1 MPTAT
6 RARHCSLRHANVGHQ
21 GRGGSSRIGG
31 QRGRGGSRLRRRSS
45 RPRWWASRIA
55 CAVSSGAA
63 ELVLGLRTDPGRAQ
77 RASRMM
83 LIYVM
88 QSSRHRFCSND
99 PSRDVTGWRYPT
111 VPRWTPFL
119 ERSRAITVRR
129 IFSVFFPKG
138 EEISR
143 RPRLRREHCHGTARL
158 AAGNS
163 AGAGRGSSC
172 VLFDFVGMND
182 GTAAAV
188 APFCRAAT
196 RRASRREWIY
206 QALTAL
212 QGNVP
217 AALAEP

>member
-1 MPTAT
+1 MIRRAT
-6 RARHCSLRHANVGHQ
+6 L
-21 GRGGSSRIGG
+21 RGGGTPRFRDGPLSSSARE
-31 QRGRGGSRLRRRSS
+31 QSQSVGS
-45 RPRWWASRIA
+45 
-55 CAVSSGAA
+55 
-63 ELVLGLRTDPGRAQ
+63 
-77 RASRMM
+77 
-83 LIYVM
+83 
-88 QSSRHRFCSND
+88 
-99 PSRDVTGWRYPT
+99 
-111 VPRWTPFL
+111 FL
-119 ERSRAITVRR
+119 
-129 IFSVFFPKG
+129 FFFPKG

-143 RPRLRREHCHGTARL
+143 RPRPRREHCHGTARL